1 MGWKECSQVDEKLK
15 FIARLIEG
23 EKMAPLC
30 REFGISR
37 KTGHKLWN
45 RYKDMGNEAL
55 IDQKR
60 TPYRYANKIPLQI
73 EALILETKKEF
84 PSWGAPKIR
93 EKISRRYSD
102 VKLPAISTIHAVL
115 DRNGLVESKLR
126 RRNTAAE
133 MQGTHLSNPAEPNE
147 LWCVDYKGEFMTGDK
162 RYCYPLTVT
171 DHASRYLLA
180 CEALTSTCGEFVNH
194 RPTPS
199 FQLLP
204 LCHS

>member
-55 IDQKR
+55 IEQKR

-84 PSWGAPKIR
+84 PSIFSSIVTGSATQYLEIFAP
-93 EKISRRYSD
+93 D
-102 VKLPAISTIHAVL
+102 G
-115 DRNGLVESKLR
+115 NF
-126 RRNTAAE
+126 
-133 MQGTHLSNPAEPNE
+133 SN
-147 LWCVDYKGEFMTGDK
+147 
-162 RYCYPLTVT
+162 
-171 DHASRYLLA
+171 HS
-180 CEALTSTCGEFVNH
+180 ALGSMHVI
-194 RPTPS
+194 
-199 FQLLP
+199 
-204 LCHS
+204 